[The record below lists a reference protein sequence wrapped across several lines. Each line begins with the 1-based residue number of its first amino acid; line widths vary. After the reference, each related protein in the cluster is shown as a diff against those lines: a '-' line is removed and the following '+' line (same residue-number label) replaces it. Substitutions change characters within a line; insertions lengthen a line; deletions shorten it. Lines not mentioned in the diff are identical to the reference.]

1 MRAFR
6 LLVKSLVFFPICIGI
21 NGCQVVDKSK
31 SEQVF
36 YYNEDQS
43 IATLDPAFVKSQSEI
58 WVVSQMLEGL
68 VEYDDSLRIQ
78 PCLAKSWE
86 ISDHGLLY
94 IFHLRTDV
102 FFHEHSKIKHLPRR
116 FLASDV
122 VQSFRRIADP
132 KTASPGAWI
141 FNDKLDL
148 MCFDSGSSVP
158 FPVVALNDSTVQIR
172 LNQVYAPF
180 IDVLAMPYCFVV
192 PVDWI
197 DQDFRKHPIGTG
209 PFFMKQWE
217 EEVSILLHKN
227 PNYYRFEA
235 GNRLPYLQGVCIE
248 NVKNKQT
255 AFMKFV
261 QGEYDFFNGIDASIK
276 DELLSRKGVLKTKYN
291 GQFKLLKQSF
301 LNTEYI
307 GFNIDPNQETP
318 NTAVLNA
325 DFRKA
330 LGFAIDK
337 QKLIQY
343 LRNGVGYAANK
354 GFVPLGFANY
364 PYQLVHDNTCHL
376 DSALYYL
383 KRSKINVNK
392 MSPII
397 INTTQDYLDL
407 MVYIQKEWGQLG
419 VPVKIDVHPS
429 SFLRQLRNDQK
440 IHCWRGSWIADYSDP
455 ENYLVCFESK
465 NFSPQ
470 GPNYAH
476 YSNPAF
482 DQLLLQ
488 SRFELDAQKRNA
500 LLAKADNLL
509 MQQMPYIV
517 LFYDESIRM
526 HQNWVQ
532 GLTANPINFLRLRS
546 VKKQAH

>member
-1 MRAFR
+1 M
-6 LLVKSLVFFPICIGI
+6 
-21 NGCQVVDKSK
+21 
-31 SEQVF
+31 
-36 YYNEDQS
+36 
-43 IATLDPAFVKSQSEI
+43 
-58 WVVSQMLEGL
+58 
-68 VEYDDSLRIQ
+68 
-78 PCLAKSWE
+78 
-86 ISDHGLLY
+86 
-94 IFHLRTDV
+94 
-102 FFHEHSKIKHLPRR
+102 
-116 FLASDV
+116 
-122 VQSFRRIADP
+122 
-132 KTASPGAWI
+132 
-141 FNDKLDL
+141 
-148 MCFDSGSSVP
+148 
-158 FPVVALNDSTVQIR
+158 
-172 LNQVYAPF
+172 
-180 IDVLAMPYCFVV
+180 
-192 PVDWI
+192 
-197 DQDFRKHPIGTG
+197 
-209 PFFMKQWE
+209 
-217 EEVSILLHKN
+217 
-227 PNYYRFEA
+227 
-235 GNRLPYLQGVCIE
+235 
-248 NVKNKQT
+248 
-255 AFMKFV
+255 
-261 QGEYDFFNGIDASIK
+261 
-276 DELLSRKGVLKTKYN
+276 
-291 GQFKLLKQSF
+291 
-301 LNTEYI
+301 
-307 GFNIDPNQETP
+307 
-318 NTAVLNA
+318 
-325 DFRKA
+325 
-330 LGFAIDK
+330 
-337 QKLIQY
+337 
-343 LRNGVGYAANK
+343 
-354 GFVPLGFANY
+354 PLGFANY